1 MLLLDLTQE
10 KFRGIEASGA
20 AIERTKMQINY
31 VDYKFLING
40 VFSITVVMHIPSD
53 L

>member
-1 MLLLDLTQE
+1 M
-10 KFRGIEASGA
+10 
-20 AIERTKMQINY
+20 KMEINY

-40 VFSITVVMHIPSD
+40 VFSIIVVMYILLD